1 MGQRHLDRLTAVD
14 AGFLHEEDRG
24 AAHMQIGVLVL
35 LDGPL
40 PALRDVRRTLAARL
54 LNLPRYRQRLLP
66 TPLGLARPV
75 WADDPAFDIDHHV
88 LLRHL
93 PSPGTFDQLL
103 ELTGELMSQRLE
115 RRRSMWQLHL
125 VDGLEG
131 GRSAIVARTHHALVD
146 GVGGMDLLAA
156 LFDAEPA
163 PAQPSPAEPSGHA
176 ESGPAVQPE
185 PHPSP
190 LTLLVK
196 AAVDSTR
203 IATDM
208 SAAILNRLR
217 QPELALRDA
226 TWAMAGLAGV
236 AGKFVNSAPRSVLNI
251 PVGSMRLVATVS
263 RPLAEVKAVKS
274 ALGGTVNDVCLAAVA
289 GALRTFL
296 AERGDQS
303 IEQPGAGRF
312 RAMIPVSIR
321 QGTGRQELGNKL
333 VAMVAALPVDVGD
346 ARARLQAVRD
356 TTARLKASPEQD
368 GAAFL
373 AAVEEL
379 APPQVVAQAS
389 RLNFS
394 SRLYNLMVTNIAGPQ
409 FPIYL
414 LGRRVERIYPLGFL
428 GTHHNLCVAI
438 LSYDGEINVGL
449 LGDREAVPDIARV
462 ASHLEHAFDELRDAV

>member
-1 MGQRHLDRLTAVD
+1 MSQRHLDRLTAVD

-24 AAHMQIGVLVL
+24 PAHMQIGGLVL

-40 PALRDVRRTLAARL
+40 PAIEDVRRSLAARL
-54 LNLPRYRQRLLP
+54 LDLPRYRQRLLP

-75 WADDPAFDIDHHV
+75 WADDPAFDIGQHV

-93 PSPGTFDQLL
+93 PAPGTFDQLL
-103 ELTGELMSQRLE
+103 ELTGDLMSQRLG
-115 RRRSMWQLHL
+115 RGRSMWQLDL

-131 GRSAIVARTHHALVD
+131 GRGAIVARTHHSLVD

-156 LFDAEPA
+156 LFDVEPA
-163 PAQPSPAEPSGHA
+163 PAEPSPAASEEAVSGLA
-176 ESGPAVQPE
+176 SKAG

-190 LTLLVK
+190 LTLLVN

-208 SAAILNRLR
+208 SAAILSRLR

-226 TWAMAGLAGV
+226 TWAIAGLAGV

-303 IEQPGAGRF
+303 IEQPEAGRF

-414 LGRRVERIYPLGFL
+414 LGRRVERIFPLGFL
-428 GTHHNLCVAI
+428 GMHHNLCVAI
-438 LSYDGEINVGL
+438 LSYNGEINVGL

-462 ASHLEHAFDELRDAV
+462 ARHLEHAFDELRDAV

>member
-1 MGQRHLDRLTAVD
+1 
-14 AGFLHEEDRG
+14 
-24 AAHMQIGVLVL
+24 
-35 LDGPL
+35 
-40 PALRDVRRTLAARL
+40 
-54 LNLPRYRQRLLP
+54 
-66 TPLGLARPV
+66 
-75 WADDPAFDIDHHV
+75 
-88 LLRHL
+88 
-93 PSPGTFDQLL
+93 
-103 ELTGELMSQRLE
+103 
-115 RRRSMWQLHL
+115 
-125 VDGLEG
+125 
-131 GRSAIVARTHHALVD
+131 
-146 GVGGMDLLAA
+146 MDLLAA
-156 LFDAEPA
+156 LFDVESA
-163 PAQPSPAEPSGHA
+163 PAEPS
-176 ESGPAVQPE
+176 PAASSAGSVSASE
-185 PHPSP
+185 AGPHPSP
-190 LTLLVK
+190 LTLLMK
-196 AAVDSTR
+196 AAIDSTK

-208 SAAILNRLR
+208 SAAILSRLR

-226 TWAMAGLAGV
+226 TWALAGLAGV

-303 IEQPGAGRF
+303 IEQPEAGRF

-414 LGRRVERIYPLGFL
+414 LGRRVERIFPLGFL
-428 GTHHNLCVAI
+428 GMHHNLCVAI

>member
-1 MGQRHLDRLTAVD
+1 MSQRHLDRLTAVD

-24 AAHMQIGVLVL
+24 PAHMQIGGLVL

-40 PALRDVRRTLAARL
+40 PAVEDVRRSLDTRL

-75 WADDPAFDIDHHV
+75 WADDPAFDIGRHV
-88 LLRHL
+88 LLRRL
-93 PSPGTFDQLL
+93 PAPGTFDQLL
-103 ELTGELMSQRLE
+103 ELTGELMSQRLG
-115 RRRSMWQLHL
+115 RGRSMWQLDL

-131 GRSAIVARTHHALVD
+131 GRSAIVARTHHSLVD

-156 LFDAEPA
+156 LFDVESA
-163 PAQPSPAEPSGHA
+163 PAEPS
-176 ESGPAVQPE
+176 PAASSAGSVSASE
-185 PHPSP
+185 AGPHPSP
-190 LTLLVK
+190 LTLLMK
-196 AAVDSTR
+196 AAVDSTK

-208 SAAILNRLR
+208 SAAILSRLR

-226 TWAMAGLAGV
+226 TWALAGLAGV

-303 IEQPGAGRF
+303 IEQPEAGRF

-414 LGRRVERIYPLGFL
+414 LGRRVERIFPLGFL
-428 GTHHNLCVAI
+428 GMHHNLCVAI